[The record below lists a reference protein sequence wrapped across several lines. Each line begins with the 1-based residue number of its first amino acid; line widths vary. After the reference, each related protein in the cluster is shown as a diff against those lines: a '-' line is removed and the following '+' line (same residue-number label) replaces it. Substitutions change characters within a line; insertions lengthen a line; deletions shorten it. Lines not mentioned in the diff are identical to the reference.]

1 MSEPP
6 TAVDEAPHVEQD
18 HDATVTAGTSRRPAW
33 PRVLP
38 EIGVLGF
45 CAVLYA
51 MTSDLDTT
59 VPGPGPAFFPRVL
72 IALLTVSMIV
82 RIGQTVLEIRRD
94 RTEKAVEVGETTV
107 SMPRIWLAIGL
118 AVGYVVATLYLGW
131 IIATFAFLVVF
142 LYLAGKRMLWLT
154 VPLGAGLSIGMAY
167 LFVKVV
173 YIALPTGIG
182 VFDQFTIGL
191 LQALGAF

>member
-1 MSEPP
+1 MSEHP
-6 TAVDEAPHVEQD
+6 TAVDDALRVEQD
-18 HDATVTAGTSRRPAW
+18 HDATVTAGTPRRAW
-33 PRVLP
+33 LRVLP

-59 VPGPGPAFFPRVL
+59 APGPGPAFFPRLL
-72 IALLTVSMIV
+72 IALLAVSMIV
-82 RIGQTVLEIRRD
+82 RIGQTVLEIRRE
-94 RTEKAVEVGETTV
+94 RAEKIVDTTV
-107 SMPRIWLAIGL
+107 SMPRVWLAIGL

-131 IIATFAFLVVF
+131 IIATFAFIVVF
-142 LYLAGKRMLWLT
+142 LYLAGKRTLWLT

>member
-1 MSEPP
+1 MSERP
-6 TAVDEAPHVEQD
+6 TAVDDTPHVEQD
-18 HDATVTAGTSRRPAW
+18 HDATVMAGTSRRRAW
-33 PRVLP
+33 LRVVP

-59 VPGPGPAFFPRVL
+59 VPGPGPAFFPRLL
-72 IALLTVSMIV
+72 IALLAVSMIV
-82 RIGQTVLEIRRD
+82 RIGQTVLEIRRA
-94 RTEKAVEVGETTV
+94 RAEKAVETTV
-107 SMPRIWLAIGL
+107 SMPRVWLAIGL

-131 IIATFAFLVVF
+131 IIATFAFIVVF
-142 LYLAGKRMLWLT
+142 LYLAGKRTLWLT

-182 VFDQFTIGL
+182 VFDQVTIGL

>member
-1 MSEPP
+1 MSERP
-6 TAVDEAPHVEQD
+6 TAVDDTLRVEQD
-18 HDATVTAGTSRRPAW
+18 HDSTVTAGTSRRRAW
-33 PRVLP
+33 LRVVP

-59 VPGPGPAFFPRVL
+59 VPGPGPAFFPRLL
-72 IALLTVSMIV
+72 IALLAVSMIV
-82 RIGQTVLEIRRD
+82 RIGQAVLEIRRE
-94 RTEKAVEVGETTV
+94 RAEKAVETTV
-107 SMPRIWLAIGL
+107 SMPRVWLAIGL

-131 IIATFAFLVVF
+131 IIATFAFIVVF
-142 LYLAGKRMLWLT
+142 LYLAGKRTLWLT

-167 LFVKVV
+167 VFVKVV

-191 LQALGAF
+191 LQALGVF